1 MAEPKAKE
9 ERTRKVRNNMLL
21 LCIISAVN
29 ILLWGW
35 LTSIDAVAWLQPF
48 LLLGAI
54 MFAILGI
61 FNGILMDLLRYGF
74 KQ

>member
-1 MAEPKAKE
+1 MAEPKSKE
-9 ERTRKVRNNMLL
+9 ERTRKVRNNMVLL
-21 LCIISAVN
+21 FIISAVN

-54 MFAILGI
+54 IFAILGI
-61 FNGILMDLLRYGF
+61 INGVMWDLLRCGF
-74 KQ
+74 KE

>member
-1 MAEPKAKE
+1 MAKE
-9 ERTRKVRNNMLL
+9 ERTIKVRNNMILL
-21 LCIISAVN
+21 MIIAAVN

-48 LLLGAI
+48 LLQGAVI
-54 MFAILGI
+54 FAILGI
-61 FNGILMDLLRYGF
+61 INGAMWDMLRLGF